1 MHSIVELSGADY
13 LEMFAL
19 HRLHEELSL
28 QHGIVAA
35 FVDFSGVDLSGV
47 DLGGVD
53 LGGVDLSGVDGS
65 PRRLADHSA
74 EFATV
79 PCIIVATNCA
89 PASTTTDLCDVALD
103 DDEVVRFG
111 ADLRSS
117 ITSNPLAAT
126 ALAVHL
132 RGADTR
138 TVHQGLV
145 AESVTYSLLQSG
157 PEFAR
162 WLTGRGNPFGGSAPT
177 DEAVVVDRTGDR
189 LVIELN
195 RPERHNAF
203 SRDMRDAFV
212 SALSIALMD
221 EEVTQIDV
229 SGRGRSFCSGG
240 DLAEFGTFASPIAS
254 HLTRLTR
261 SPAWLLAQLADHTT
275 VHLHGACY
283 GAGIELA
290 AFVKDVAAS
299 SNARICL
306 PEIGLGLIPGAGG
319 TASIPR
325 RIGRHRTALLGLSGS
340 EIDASTALAWGLI
353 DRIED

>member
-1 MHSIVELSGADY
+1 MNSIVELSGADY
-13 LEMFAL
+13 LEKFAT

-28 QHGIVAA
+28 PHGIVAA
-35 FVDFSGVDLSGV
+35 F
-47 DLGGVD
+47 
-53 LGGVDLSGVDGS
+53 VDLSGVDGS
-65 PRRLADHSA
+65 PLRLADHSA
-74 EFATV
+74 QFATV
-79 PCIIVATNCA
+79 PCVIIATNCDPSSSA
-89 PASTTTDLCDVALD
+89 TDLCDVVLD
-103 DDEVVRFG
+103 DDEFVRFG
-111 ADLRSS
+111 AELRSS
-117 ITSNPLAAT
+117 IISNPLAAT

-138 TVHQGLV
+138 TLQQGLV

-162 WLTGRGNPFGGSAPT
+162 WMAGRGNRFSGSAPT

-203 SRDMRDAFV
+203 SSDMRDALV
-212 SALSIALMD
+212 SALSIAL
-221 EEVTQIDV
+221 IDDQV
-229 SGRGRSFCSGG
+229 AKIDLSGRGRSFCSGG
-240 DLAEFGTFASPIAS
+240 DLAEFGTFPSPIAS

-275 VHLHGACY
+275 AHLHGACY
-283 GAGIELA
+283 GAGIELP
-290 AFVKDVAAS
+290 AFVNDVAAS
-299 SNARICL
+299 SDARICL

-340 EIDASTALAWGLI
+340 VIDASTALAWGLI
-353 DRIED
+353 DRIEN